1 MCRAPQEAPCGC
13 HTSRQGT
20 PVITSPE
27 HQVPILQPKAKE
39 IFGFATLAGLLQ
51 AQQGMRRGSEAP
63 GPRLKGWVS
72 QASSLPVTL
81 SPLSPR
87 HATVAAPGRCVSAA
101 LAQWSREPQGG
112 YEERV
117 WVMGASTQTGGD
129 GMGGV
134 QHTKMG
140 GVPWWTCSAHS
151 GCPVPLT
158 HEGRDAREGP
168 GRIRPGMQH

>member
-1 MCRAPQEAPCGC
+1 MR
-13 HTSRQGT
+13 H
-20 PVITSPE
+20 
-27 HQVPILQPKAKE
+27 
-39 IFGFATLAGLLQ
+39 LA
-51 AQQGMRRGSEAP
+51 
-63 GPRLKGWVS
+63 PRLKGWVS

-140 GVPWWTCSAHS
+140 GGAMVDMQR
-151 GCPVPLT
+151 PLRVSRAT
-158 HEGRDAREGP
+158 HPRGKRCP
-168 GRIRPGMQH
+168 GRAR